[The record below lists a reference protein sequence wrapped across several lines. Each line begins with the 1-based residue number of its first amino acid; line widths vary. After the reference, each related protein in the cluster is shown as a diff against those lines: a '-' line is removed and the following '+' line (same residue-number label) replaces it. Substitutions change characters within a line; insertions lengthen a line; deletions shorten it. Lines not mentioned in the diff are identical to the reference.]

1 MFDFCFINI
10 PIENFF
16 INFEI
21 LCHIQGGTEFLKKR
35 RPFFL
40 LEDDYWPT
48 KLLLQSKLIRLLT
61 FANFLWTLYAR
72 SFPLG
77 PVQEPRRPDRH
88 LQKHDAEPLYYMLHG
103 GQL

>member
-1 MFDFCFINI
+1 MFDFCFIYI
-10 PIENFF
+10 PIQNFF

-48 KLLLQSKLIRLLT
+48 KLLL
-61 FANFLWTLYAR
+61 
-72 SFPLG
+72 
-77 PVQEPRRPDRH
+77 
-88 LQKHDAEPLYYMLHG
+88 
-103 GQL
+103 